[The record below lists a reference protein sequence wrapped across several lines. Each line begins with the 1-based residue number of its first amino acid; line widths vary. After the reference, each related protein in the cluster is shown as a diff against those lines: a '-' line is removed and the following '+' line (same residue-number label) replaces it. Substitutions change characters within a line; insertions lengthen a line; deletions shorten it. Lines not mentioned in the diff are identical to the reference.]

1 MELRLSEPE
10 KTASGFQIRVSQKPA
25 LLTKWEGGKW
35 KNDEELLAVIMETRR
50 QLIDMLYEKR
60 SSWFSSAPTK
70 SQLTKLMKGWDT
82 KNLAMPSD
90 ASKNYSGSQTLT
102 AVQISAEGIL
112 PRWTSSVWQVD
123 EVSKISMPWTQGSE
137 DDELEEI
144 DDSREINIDV
154 DSAPVKLNHHED
166 RNYLDRKFAAKERV
180 KESRLKAQVAKK
192 MAFREINFFFENF
205 TLDDDESTFSD
216 YDLTDNEDDEYE
228 EEEEVEVPP
237 HPARSPARSPSKR

>member
-1 MELRLSEPE
+1 
-10 KTASGFQIRVSQKPA
+10 
-25 LLTKWEGGKW
+25 
-35 KNDEELLAVIMETRR
+35 
-50 QLIDMLYEKR
+50 
-60 SSWFSSAPTK
+60 
-70 SQLTKLMKGWDT
+70 MKGWDT

-90 ASKNYSGSQTLT
+90 VSKNYSGSQTLT
-102 AVQISAEGIL
+102 AVQITGDGIF

-123 EVSKISMPWTQGSE
+123 EISKISMPWTQGSD

-166 RNYLDRKFAAKERV
+166 RDYLDRKFAAKERV

-192 MAFREINFFFENF
+192 MAHRELNFFFEHF

-237 HPARSPARSPSKR
+237 HPVQNHIRSPSKR

>member
-10 KTASGFQIRVSQKPA
+10 KTASGFLIRVSQKPA
-25 LLTKWEGGKW
+25 LITKWEGGKW

-50 QLIDMLYEKR
+50 HLIDMLYEKR
-60 SSWFSSAPTK
+60 SSWFSSVPTK

-90 ASKNYSGSQTLT
+90 TSKNYSGSQTLT
-102 AVQISAEGIL
+102 AVQISNEGIF
-112 PRWTSSVWQVD
+112 PRWTSSVWQLD
-123 EVSKISMPWTQGSE
+123 EVSKISMPWTQAS

-180 KESRLKAQVAKK
+180 KEARLKAQVAKK

-237 HPARSPARSPSKR
+237 HPVRSPSRR

>member
-10 KTASGFQIRVSQKPA
+10 KTASGFLIRISQKPA
-25 LLTKWEGGKW
+25 LITKWEGGKW

-60 SSWFSSAPTK
+60 TTWFSSAPTK
-70 SQLTKLMKGWDT
+70 TQLTKLMKGWET
-82 KNLAMPSD
+82 KSLAAPP
-90 ASKNYSGSQTLT
+90 AENKNYSGSQTLT
-102 AVQISAEGIL
+102 AVQITAEGIV
-112 PRWTSSVWQVD
+112 PRWTSSVWQVE
-123 EVSKISMPWTQGSE
+123 EVSKISMPWTQVS

-166 RNYLDRKFAAKERV
+166 RDYLDRKFAAKERV

-192 MAFREINFFFENF
+192 MAYRELNFFFEHF

-216 YDLTDNEDDEYE
+216 YDLTDNEEDEYE
-228 EEEEVEVPP
+228 EEEEVEVPS
-237 HPARSPARSPSKR
+237 HAAQSHVRSPAKR

>member
-10 KTASGFQIRVSQKPA
+10 KTASGFLIRISQKPA

-50 QLIDMLYEKR
+50 QLIDMLFEKR
-60 SSWFSSAPTK
+60 TTWFSSAPTK
-70 SQLTKLMKGWDT
+70 SMLTKLMKGWDT

-90 ASKNYSGSQTLT
+90 TSKNYSGSQTLT
-102 AVQISAEGIL
+102 AVQISGEGIF
-112 PRWTSSVWQVD
+112 PRWTSSVWQID
-123 EVSKISMPWTQGSE
+123 EVSKISMPWTHGS

-180 KESRLKAQVAKK
+180 KEARLKAQVAKK

-237 HPARSPARSPSKR
+237 HPVRSPSKR

>member
-90 ASKNYSGSQTLT
+90 TTKNYSGSQTLT
-102 AVQISAEGIL
+102 AVQIFAEGII

-123 EVSKISMPWTQGSE
+123 EVSKISMPWTQGS

-237 HPARSPARSPSKR
+237 HPVRSPSKR

>member
-10 KTASGFQIRVSQKPA
+10 KTASGFLIRVSQKPA
-25 LLTKWEGGKW
+25 LVTKWEGGKW
-35 KNDEELLAVIMETRR
+35 KNDEELLAVILETRR
-50 QLIDMLYEKR
+50 HLIDMLYEKR

-90 ASKNYSGSQTLT
+90 TSKNYSGSQTLT
-102 AVQISAEGIL
+102 AVQIFAEGIL

-123 EVSKISMPWTQGSE
+123 EVSKISMPWTQGS

-237 HPARSPARSPSKR
+237 HPVRSPSKR

>member
-10 KTASGFQIRVSQKPA
+10 KTASGFLIRVSQKPA
-25 LLTKWEGGKW
+25 LITKWDGGKW
-35 KNDEELLAVIMETRR
+35 KNDEELLAVVIETRR
-50 QLIDMLYEKR
+50 HLIDMLYEKR
-60 SSWFSSAPTK
+60 SSWFSSVPTK
-70 SQLTKLMKGWDT
+70 AQLTKLMKGWDT

-90 ASKNYSGSQTLT
+90 TSKNYSGSQTLT
-102 AVQISAEGIL
+102 AVQISNEGIF

-123 EVSKISMPWTQGSE
+123 EVSKISMPWTQGS

-180 KESRLKAQVAKK
+180 KEARLKAQVAKK

-237 HPARSPARSPSKR
+237 HPVRSPSKR

>member
-10 KTASGFQIRVSQKPA
+10 KTASGFLIRISQKPA

-50 QLIDMLYEKR
+50 LLIDMLYEKR

-70 SQLTKLMKGWDT
+70 SMLTKLMKGWDT

-90 ASKNYSGSQTLT
+90 TSKNYSGSQTLT
-102 AVQISAEGIL
+102 AVQISGEGIF
-112 PRWTSSVWQVD
+112 PRWTSSVWQLD

-216 YDLTDNEDDEYE
+216 YDLTDNEDDDYE
-228 EEEEVEVPP
+228 EEEEIEVPP
-237 HPARSPARSPSKR
+237 HPVRSPVRSPSKR

>member
-10 KTASGFQIRVSQKPA
+10 KTASGFLIRISQKPA
-25 LLTKWEGGKW
+25 LITKWEGGKW

-60 SSWFSSAPTK
+60 TTWFSSAPTK
-70 SQLTKLMKGWDT
+70 SMLTKLMKGWDT

-90 ASKNYSGSQTLT
+90 TSKNYSGSQTLT
-102 AVQISAEGIL
+102 AVQISGEGIF
-112 PRWTSSVWQVD
+112 PRWTSSVWQID
-123 EVSKISMPWTQGSE
+123 EVSKISMPWTQGS

-180 KESRLKAQVAKK
+180 KEARLKAQVAKK

-237 HPARSPARSPSKR
+237 HPVRSPSKR

>member
-10 KTASGFQIRVSQKPA
+10 KTASGFLIRISQKPA
-25 LLTKWEGGKW
+25 LLTKWDGGKW

-50 QLIDMLYEKR
+50 LLIDMLYEKR

-70 SQLTKLMKGWDT
+70 SMLTKLMKGWDT

-90 ASKNYSGSQTLT
+90 TSKNYSGSQTLT
-102 AVQISAEGIL
+102 AVQISGEGIF
-112 PRWTSSVWQVD
+112 PRWTSSVWQLD

-216 YDLTDNEDDEYE
+216 YDLTDNEDDDYE

-237 HPARSPARSPSKR
+237 HPVRSPVRSPSKR

>member
-10 KTASGFQIRVSQKPA
+10 KTASGFLIRISQKPA

-50 QLIDMLYEKR
+50 QLIDMLFEKR
-60 SSWFSSAPTK
+60 TTWFSSAPTK
-70 SQLTKLMKGWDT
+70 SMLTKLMKGWDT

-90 ASKNYSGSQTLT
+90 TSKNYSGSQTLT
-102 AVQISAEGIL
+102 AVQISGEGIF
-112 PRWTSSVWQVD
+112 PRWTSSVWQID
-123 EVSKISMPWTQGSE
+123 EVSKISMPWTQGS

-180 KESRLKAQVAKK
+180 KEARLKAQVAKK

-237 HPARSPARSPSKR
+237 HPVRSPSKR

>member
-10 KTASGFQIRVSQKPA
+10 KTASGFLIRISQKPA
-25 LLTKWEGGKW
+25 LITKWEGGKW

-50 QLIDMLYEKR
+50 QLIDMLFEKR
-60 SSWFSSAPTK
+60 TTWFSSAPTK
-70 SQLTKLMKGWDT
+70 SMLTKLMKGWDT

-90 ASKNYSGSQTLT
+90 TSKNYSGSQTLT
-102 AVQISAEGIL
+102 AVQISGEGIF
-112 PRWTSSVWQVD
+112 PRWTSSVWQID
-123 EVSKISMPWTQGSE
+123 EVSKISMPWTQGS

-180 KESRLKAQVAKK
+180 KEARLKAQVAKK

-237 HPARSPARSPSKR
+237 HPVRSPSKR

>member
-10 KTASGFQIRVSQKPA
+10 KTASGFLIRVSQKPA

-35 KNDEELLAVIMETRR
+35 KNDEELLAVVMETRR

-70 SQLTKLMKGWDT
+70 SMLTKLMKGWDT

-90 ASKNYSGSQTLT
+90 TSKNYSGSQTLT
-102 AVQISAEGIL
+102 AVQISGEGIF

-123 EVSKISMPWTQGSE
+123 EVSKISMPWTQGS

-180 KESRLKAQVAKK
+180 KEARLKAQVAKK

-237 HPARSPARSPSKR
+237 HPIRSPSKR

>member
-10 KTASGFQIRVSQKPA
+10 KTASGFLIRVSQKPA

-70 SQLTKLMKGWDT
+70 SMLTKLMKGWDT

-90 ASKNYSGSQTLT
+90 TSKNYSGSQTLT
-102 AVQISAEGIL
+102 AVQISGEGIF

-123 EVSKISMPWTQGSE
+123 EVSKISMPWTQGS

-180 KESRLKAQVAKK
+180 KEARLKAQVAKK

-237 HPARSPARSPSKR
+237 HPIRSPSKR

>member
-10 KTASGFQIRVSQKPA
+10 KTASGFLIRVSQKPA

-70 SQLTKLMKGWDT
+70 SMLTKLMKGWDT

-90 ASKNYSGSQTLT
+90 TSKNYSGSQTLT
-102 AVQISAEGIL
+102 AVQISGEGIF
-112 PRWTSSVWQVD
+112 PRWTSSVWQID
-123 EVSKISMPWTQGSE
+123 EVSKISMPWAQGS

-180 KESRLKAQVAKK
+180 KEARLKAQVAKK

-237 HPARSPARSPSKR
+237 HPVRSPSKR

>member
-10 KTASGFQIRVSQKPA
+10 KTASGFLIRISQKPA
-25 LLTKWEGGKW
+25 LITKWEGGKW

-60 SSWFSSAPTK
+60 NTWFSSAPTK
-70 SQLTKLMKGWDT
+70 TQLTKLMKNWDT
-82 KNLAMPSD
+82 KSLAAPP
-90 ASKNYSGSQTLT
+90 AENKNYSGSQTLT
-102 AVQISAEGIL
+102 AVQITAEGIV
-112 PRWTSSVWQVD
+112 PRWTSSVWQVE
-123 EVSKISMPWTQGSE
+123 EVSKISMPWIQVS

-166 RNYLDRKFAAKERV
+166 RDYLDRKFAAKERV

-192 MAFREINFFFENF
+192 MAYRELNFFFEHF

-216 YDLTDNEDDEYE
+216 YDLTDNEEDEYE
-228 EEEEVEVPP
+228 EEEEVEVPS
-237 HPARSPARSPSKR
+237 HAVQSHVRSPAKR

>member
-10 KTASGFQIRVSQKPA
+10 KTASGFLIRISQKPA

-60 SSWFSSAPTK
+60 TTWFSSAPTK
-70 SQLTKLMKGWDT
+70 SMLTKLMKGWDT

-90 ASKNYSGSQTLT
+90 TSKNYSGSQTLT
-102 AVQISAEGIL
+102 AVQISGEGIF
-112 PRWTSSVWQVD
+112 PRWTSSVWQID
-123 EVSKISMPWTQGSE
+123 EVSKISMPWAQGS

-180 KESRLKAQVAKK
+180 KEARLKAQVAKK

-237 HPARSPARSPSKR
+237 HPVRSPSKR

>member
-10 KTASGFQIRVSQKPA
+10 KTASGFLIRISQKPA

-50 QLIDMLYEKR
+50 QLIDMLFEKR
-60 SSWFSSAPTK
+60 TTWFSSAPTK
-70 SQLTKLMKGWDT
+70 SMLTKLMKGWDT

-90 ASKNYSGSQTLT
+90 TSKNYSGSQTLT
-102 AVQISAEGIL
+102 AVQISGEGIF
-112 PRWTSSVWQVD
+112 PRWTSSVWQID
-123 EVSKISMPWTQGSE
+123 EVSKISMPWAQGS

-180 KESRLKAQVAKK
+180 KEARLKAQVAKK

-237 HPARSPARSPSKR
+237 HPVRSPSKR

>member
-1 MELRLSEPE
+1 
-10 KTASGFQIRVSQKPA
+10 
-25 LLTKWEGGKW
+25 
-35 KNDEELLAVIMETRR
+35 
-50 QLIDMLYEKR
+50 
-60 SSWFSSAPTK
+60 
-70 SQLTKLMKGWDT
+70 
-82 KNLAMPSD
+82 MPSD

>member
-70 SQLTKLMKGWDT
+70 SMLTKLMKGWDT

-90 ASKNYSGSQTLT
+90 TSKNYSGSQTLT
-102 AVQISAEGIL
+102 AVQISGEGIF

-123 EVSKISMPWTQGSE
+123 EVSKISMPWTQGSD

-216 YDLTDNEDDEYE
+216 YDLTDNEDDDYE
-228 EEEEVEVPP
+228 EEEEIEVPP
-237 HPARSPARSPSKR
+237 HPVRSPVRSPSKR